1 MAKMQTSIV
10 IARPNEEVFAF
21 LNDIKNW
28 PNWHSGM
35 LEAEQT
41 SEGPVAVGT
50 TFRGK
55 SQALGQL
62 MEWSSEVTTYEPNR
76 KIEQSLKSGPMLLT
90 QILTFEPVEDGTRLT
105 IIAEGQ
111 TGGLFKLAEPIMNR
125 QMQKQMEENFTKLK
139 DILEA

>member
-1 MAKMQTSIV
+1 MAKMHSSIV
-10 IARPNEEVFAF
+10 IARPAEEVFAY

-28 PNWHSGM
+28 PKWNSTM

-62 MEWSSEVTTYEPNR
+62 MEWSSEITAYEPNR
-76 KIEQSLKSGPMLLT
+76 KMEQTLKSGPMLLR
-90 QILTFEPVEDGTRLT
+90 QILSFEPVEDGTRFT

-111 TGGLFKLAEPIMNR
+111 TGGLFKLAEPLMNR

-139 DILEA
+139 AILES